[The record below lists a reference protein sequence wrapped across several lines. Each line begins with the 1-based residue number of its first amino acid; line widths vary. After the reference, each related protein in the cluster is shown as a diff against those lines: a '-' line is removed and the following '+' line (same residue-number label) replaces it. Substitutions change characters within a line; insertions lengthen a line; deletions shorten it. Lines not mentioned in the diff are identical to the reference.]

1 MPGYTIGRRILGAQP
16 PADRALLWA
25 GAVLGVLGLV
35 VQVVATSLRPG
46 HVDPN
51 NSAAV
56 FQEYAQSSIW
66 TAVHI
71 GQFIGTPP

>member
-1 MPGYTIGRRILGAQP
+1 
-16 PADRALLWA
+16 
-25 GAVLGVLGLV
+25 VLGVLGLV